1 MRFDAPLVFSA
12 FWATVSA
19 AGIPSN
25 DQPALASRTDDF
37 QLHVLKARIAQ
48 IEHALRQALDKL
60 AAIYNASLPTT
71 DSPSRGSVTLTS
83 STSLNTQTAT
93 LPVSSSIQ
101 GLLSSLTAATST
113 VSVASSTTLTKSSS
127 TTIPAAT
134 STTDNTKT
142 SSTPTSSLKSSI
154 ANSTS
159 MGATASTPS
168 SNATTMASTTCASLC
183 SQLTFP
189 STLDASPVS
198 CVSYAANETITIT
211 GGQQT
216 VTCGTTITPD
226 IDLCRVVLTVTTSPE
241 SEVYMEVWLPD
252 GNSAWNGRTMTTD
265 NSGVN
270 GCVAFADMQY
280 VTGMGFAAIGDNGGH
295 NSSSFDGSWFEGSNE
310 LILDWAGRAR
320 HASVVAGKAVVQQFY
335 NQQAAYSYYIGCSA
349 GGWQGMKSAQTYPE
363 DFDGII
369 AGSSATDFNH
379 LQAWSGRFV
388 QLTGNGTSDPRFL
401 TEANWITVQSAIFAQ
416 CDAALDGVDDGILED
431 PTICDFDYT
440 VLSNSTYGLTTTQQE
455 TVRQVFTALYNTEG
469 NLLFPA
475 LLLGSEVDAFR
486 LGQLSGSV
494 QAISEDWY
502 KYAVVNNS
510 NWDALDMGQDDYA
523 KADQLD
529 AYHGNVSGYDGD
541 LSAFQSAGGK
551 LLMYH
556 GMADPLV
563 SEGVVQR
570 YYLKVAQTLGIS
582 NSGMDEFLRL
592 FRISGMAHCGVG
604 GISGAGAWMFG
615 QNEAAAAASVNI
627 IDVLQD
633 WVERDSAPDTLR
645 GTKFWYDT
653 ESLGVQFERDHCR
666 FPYRTTYRSGDYTQ
680 PSSWGCDLIS
690 DWQACGVGAMPRL
703 CNVDGTFDA

>member
-1 MRFDAPLVFSA
+1 MRFDVPLVFSA
-12 FWATVSA
+12 CLAAASS
-19 AGIPSN
+19 AGIPRD
-25 DQPALASRTDDF
+25 DQPAVASRTGAF
-37 QLHVLKARIAQ
+37 QLLRDQIAE
-48 IEHALRQALDKL
+48 IEEALRHALEEL
-60 AAIYNASLPTT
+60 AGIYNGQLPPT
-71 DSPSRGSVTLTS
+71 DPPSRAPSTLTS
-83 STSLNTQTAT
+83 STSLNTQTAANQ
-93 LPVSSSIQ
+93 VSSSID
-101 GLLSSLTAATST
+101 GLLSTLQAATSSLAFAT
-113 VSVASSTTLTKSSS
+113 PAHSSSITPTKAASTTSKIESTSTSTSSSAASSTAS
-127 TTIPAAT
+127 TESMGSTNSTPSTNGTTMAAT
-134 STTDNTKT
+134 S
-142 SSTPTSSLKSSI
+142 
-154 ANSTS
+154 
-159 MGATASTPS
+159 
-168 SNATTMASTTCASLC
+168 CAGLC

-189 STLDASPVS
+189 SNLAASPVS
-198 CVSYAANETITIT
+198 CVPYAANETITIT
-211 GGQQT
+211 GGQRD
-216 VTCGTTITPD
+216 VTCGTTITPE

-252 GNSAWNGRTMTTD
+252 GDSTWNGRTMSTD

-270 GCVAFADMQY
+270 GCVAFDDMQY

-295 NSSSFDGSWFEGSNE
+295 NSSSFDGSWFQGSNE

-320 HASVVAGKAVVQQFY
+320 HASVVAGKAVVNQFY
-335 NQQAAYSYYIGCSA
+335 DEEAAYSYYIGCSA
-349 GGWQGMKSAQTYPE
+349 GGWQGMKSAQAYPE

-388 QLTGNGTSDPRFL
+388 QLTGTGTSDARFL
-401 TEANWITVQSAIFAQ
+401 TQNDWVTVQSAILAQ
-416 CDAALDGVDDGILED
+416 CDAPIDGVDDGILED

-440 VLSNSTYGLTTTQQE
+440 VLSNSTYGLTATQVD
-455 TVRQVFTALYNTEG
+455 TVRKVFTELYDAEG

-475 LLLGSEVDAFR
+475 LLPGSQVDAFR

-502 KYAVVNNS
+502 KYAVVNDS
-510 NWDALDMGQDDYA
+510 SWDALDMDQADYA
-523 KADQLD
+523 EADQLD
-529 AYHGNVSGYDGD
+529 AYHGHVSGYDGD

-563 SEGVVQR
+563 SEGVAQR
-570 YYLKVAQTLGIS
+570 YYLKVAQTLGIG

-615 QNEAAAAASVNI
+615 QNEAAAGASVNV

-633 WVERDSAPDTLR
+633 WVERDSAPETLR

-653 ESLGVQFERDHCR
+653 ESLGIQFERDHCR

-680 PSSWGCDLIS
+680 PSSWGCDLIA
-690 DWQACGVGAMPRL
+690 DWQECGVGAMPRL
-703 CNVDGTFDA
+703 CNVDGSFDA